1 MDEKKFEA
9 GGQAPQENQNT
20 QENINNQSGAAQQNA
35 QQNAGS
41 SESGS
46 GWVFSDK
53 NVSGA
58 HQQDESGTSQQPN
71 QEGWYRS
78 GPQQSHEQAGQA
90 QNQNPAYSS
99 RYSYGESASQQGQQ
113 AENSADSSKSGEH
126 YKWNYEDY
134 QQTPKA
140 EGKHAGKKKNKGLKV
155 FAGIMCAILCVGVVS
170 LAGYGTYALV
180 SNQQDQQSAEAT
192 TEGTDEQNQSS
203 TTLVLNDKP
212 STSNSSAS
220 VDLSEGELT
229 ITERAEKVLHSTVG
243 IVSYIQNQQS
253 IFGGEQSQGS
263 GIIISAD
270 GYIVTNEHVISGA
283 TSIKVVL
290 QDDSEY
296 NATLV
301 GSDERTDLAVLKID
315 ATGLTPAEFG
325 NSDQMQIGEQ
335 VIAIGN
341 PGGLELAGTVTVGY
355 VSAVNRSIT
364 TTNGNTVNCIQTDAA
379 INPGNSGGALVNTY
393 GQVIGINS
401 QKIAATDYEGIGFA
415 ISINEAQP
423 IINDLIQYGYV
434 RGRVVMGITMQM
446 IDQTYAAIYGYQ
458 PGIGVVSVEAGS
470 PAEEAGLVAG
480 DIITAIDGQSI
491 TTQEE
496 LNSLLEQYSPGDT
509 ITLTVYRQSVRGDG
523 QELSMEL
530 TFAEAGAPSDTTT
543 QQSSQQSTQQS
554 QSQNESSTSPW
565 SWMFQ

>member
-78 GPQQSHEQAGQA
+78 GPQQSHEQAGQD
-90 QNQNPAYSS
+90 QNQNPTYSS

-229 ITERAEKVLHSTVG
+229 ITERAEKVLPSTVG